1 MLSFSKK
8 FANKEINISKQLSSR
23 EIVHEL
29 RVLEQQLR
37 DNESI
42 FNQTLANDLI
52 EACIYNNKALKSRYR
67 YFHNMARSRGI
78 RLENL

>member
-42 FNQTLANDLI
+42 FNQTLENDLI